1 MIRKTLMMLA
11 VFCSMAAWGA
21 LNSTDFES
29 LLPMGEDQPWQMK
42 YVYQSM
48 EYGEPSDDSNGNPW
62 YAANYND
69 SSWKTLTGPVAR
81 NNRDVFSQVN
91 FEWDLEQSCFYL
103 RRSFT
108 LSEIPDGCIFIKA
121 MVDDHMTAYVNG
133 QELNRYE
140 DIIEGPNDLRYDIH
154 LVPQS
159 VLRVGENTLA
169 IYVNDDGGGEAY
181 LDYGMF
187 AGDGFPGILLGSSD
201 EGIELVFKIISEEE
215 KTCAVGN
222 GGYYESVN
230 IPSDYEGSLTI
241 PSEVNGYAV
250 IEVSDYAFNFKNIT
264 SVTFPEGLKRIGY
277 KAFEQCPIKSLNFPS
292 TLIEVSGP
300 SFRDCSRIE
309 SITVAEGNK
318 VYDSRDNCNGLIATE
333 SDALIIAC
341 ANTKI
346 PYGVKSIEEDA
357 YFGRN
362 LTEFPYLPSSVE
374 TLVHTSFFGNPFTKI
389 VIPEG
394 VKLLNGCVF
403 QCCMN
408 LQSVTIPSTM
418 EAFSLAP
425 FNECHS
431 IREVITLAEPFDIP
445 DSSFDEDV
453 YEKATL
459 YVPNGSK
466 EKYMTANGWNKFKS
480 IVGINT
486 NRLMCEDLES
496 SSGSTPTLKLILDN
510 EDEVKL
516 CQFDLRLPEGV
527 TVATKSNGKLDASLT
542 ERAENHRI
550 SSQRLSNGDYR
561 FIVSSLDYDSF
572 TGNSGTLMEIKLDV
586 SATMEEGEYTVKLLN
601 AELSVPDGNDL
612 KVVKPADT
620 ESKLIVKNYTP
631 GDVNNDGSVS
641 VTDVGCA
648 INYILEQ
655 VPSVFVF
662 EAADMNGDKTVSVTD
677 VGMIINLILNEGIS
691 CSRGIVEENVNN
703 DHHFSPNLSL
713 QTTAEGYELLLEDKE
728 AFIGFQFDVELVDG
742 ATINDVQLI
751 GATESDHLLTCR
763 RLDNG
768 KWRVVCYSPTNST
781 FAADDASLLTIS
793 VVGNASERYFTG
805 NAGTATL
812 GSVAHF
818 SDIRLTTVG
827 LDELR
832 PAALVSMPTGIA
844 NVEQG
849 MKMGVQGNTLCIT
862 SDRDTTLRLLTIG
875 GSVCRILH
883 VHRGQNNFDDLRAGI
898 YMIDNKK
905 IIIR

>member
-1 MIRKTLMMLA
+1 MRKTLMMMLA

-21 LNSTDFES
+21 LNSTDYEC

-48 EYGEPSDDSNGNPW
+48 EYNQPSDDSNGNPW

-81 NNRDVFSQVN
+81 NNRDVFSRVN
-91 FEWDLEQSCFYL
+91 FEWDLEHSCLYL

-133 QELNRYE
+133 QELYRYE
-140 DIIEGPNDLRYDIH
+140 ELIEGPNDLRYDIH
-154 LVPQS
+154 IVPQS

-181 LDYGMF
+181 FDYGMF
-187 AGDGFPGILLGSSD
+187 VGDGYPGILLGSSD

-222 GGYYESVN
+222 GGFYQSVN

-250 IEVSDYAFNFKNIT
+250 TEVSDYAFFFKSIT

-300 SFRDCSRIE
+300 SFRDCSKIE

-341 ANTKI
+341 SNTKI

-362 LTEFPYLPSSVE
+362 LNEFPYLPSSVE

-403 QCCMN
+403 QCCMD

-418 EAFSLAP
+418 EAFCFAP
-425 FNECHS
+425 FNGCHS
-431 IREVITLAEPFDIP
+431 IREVITFAEPFDIP
-445 DSSFDEDV
+445 DDSFDEDV

-486 NRLMCEDLES
+486 NRLMCEDLKS
-496 SSGSTPTLKLILDN
+496 SSGSTATLKLILDN

-527 TVATKSNGKLDASLT
+527 TVATKSNGKLDAKLT
-542 ERAENHRI
+542 ERAESHSV
-550 SSQRLSNGDYR
+550 SSKVLSNGDYR
-561 FIVSSLDYDSF
+561 FVISSMNNDLF
-572 TGNSGTLMEIKLDV
+572 TGNSGALLFITLNI
-586 SATMEEGEYTVKLLN
+586 SATMEAGEYTMKVLN
-601 AELSVPDGNDL
+601 SELSVPDGNDL
-612 KVVKPADT
+612 KVIKPADT
-620 ESKLIVKNYTP
+620 ESKLTINSFMS

-641 VTDVGCA
+641 VTDVGCT

-655 VPSVFVF
+655 VPSVFIF
-662 EAADMNGDKTVSVTD
+662 EAADMNGDKSVSVTD
-677 VGMIINLILNEGIS
+677 VGMIINYILNEGTA
-691 CSRGIVEENVNN
+691 SRQRSQGKVANANTSLIPITGGYQLMLENKDDFV
-703 DHHFSPNLSL
+703 
-713 QTTAEGYELLLEDKE
+713 
-728 AFIGFQFDVELVDG
+728 GFQMDIHLAEG
-742 ATINDVQLI
+742 ATINDMQLNDDN
-751 GATESDHLLTCR
+751 GHLLTYR
-763 RLDNG
+763 QLDNG
-768 KWRVVCYSPTNST
+768 NYRVICYSLTNST
-781 FAADDASLLTIS
+781 FNGNDVTLLNISTTGDMTIS
-793 VVGNASERYFTG
+793 D
-805 NAGTATL
+805 L
-812 GSVAHF
+812 
-818 SDIRLTTVG
+818 RLTTS
-827 LDELR
+827 ELKELC
-832 PAALVSMPTGIA
+832 PTVSIGTLTNIA
-844 NVEQG
+844 NVEEG
-849 MKMGVQGNTLCIT
+849 MKVGVKDHALQII
-862 SDRDTTLRLLTIG
+862 SDRDTTLRLYSLG
-875 GSVCRILH
+875 GSVCRILK
-883 VHRGQNNFDDLRAGI
+883 VRRGVNNFDDLRAGV
-898 YMIDNKK
+898 YMIGNRKVIMK
-905 IIIR
+905 